1 MGFDLGTQNCKMAN
15 PISYLVTENLH
26 IKENKEDLGEAIT
39 WRLGVYIWETS
50 EKEGFFICSHYIPPF
65 FLHYVNTFY
74 DKDNANILNV
84 LQLKFLK

>member
-39 WRLGVYIWETS
+39 
-50 EKEGFFICSHYIPPF
+50 
-65 FLHYVNTFY
+65 
-74 DKDNANILNV
+74 
-84 LQLKFLK
+84 